1 MWWWIRPMG
10 GSNPGV
16 PPRVGWSRWV
26 RAARGG
32 PGVVGGCFTCAVAGL
47 GGVGRALAG
56 GGGIYGLR
64 SGGAGGGRLSLIHNG
79 FGYCGA
85 ALEFAWSGGFVGG
98 GRFLS
103 RRTSGLRAGA
113 GGVRAGG
120 TGVGR
125 GRRAGLRAGLRAGFR
140 TGLRACGFR
149 AGGVGAGARGVS
161 RLAWA
166 RCGCR
171 GSRCGIRESGRR
183 AGHARPTGCL
193 SSGRGRDAGARRR
206 GGGRLA
212 AVRGERG
219 AICVGG
225 QCHSAID
232 WSGGRGGCRGG
243 RLVRCRGGPALGGVW
258 AGGCA
263 RACIG
268 GSPGPTRSRIGLRR
282 SGGLVAGTR
291 IRRSGSCRP
300 RLIGRRGMQL
310 GLRRARF
317 HSRRTRIKIG

>member
-1 MWWWIRPMG
+1 MG

-32 PGVVGGCFTCAVAGL
+32 PGGGRRVLHLRGCRSRWGWTRSRGC
-47 GGVGRALAG
+47 
-56 GGGIYGLR
+56 GGIYGLR

-149 AGGVGAGARGVS
+149 AGGVGAGARGV
-161 RLAWA
+161 A
-166 RCGCR
+166 
-171 GSRCGIRESGRR
+171 GSRGRGAGVGGRGAGFGSRAAVLGMRGRR
-183 AGHARPTGCL
+183 GACRRGA
-193 SSGRGRDAGARRR
+193 GRDAGARRR